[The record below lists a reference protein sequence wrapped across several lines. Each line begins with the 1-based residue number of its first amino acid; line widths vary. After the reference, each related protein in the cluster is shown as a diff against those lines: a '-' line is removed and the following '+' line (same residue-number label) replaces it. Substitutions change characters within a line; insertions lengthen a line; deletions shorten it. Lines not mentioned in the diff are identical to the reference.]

1 MSLFELTGAD
11 ITSLLGH
18 LWWPFLRIGALLWT
32 MPMFGDRLTAVRVRI
47 LLAVAL
53 SVVMAPMLPA
63 MPTVDPLSI
72 TAIVMAAEQILL
84 GFFLGLMLQILF
96 TLMSLLG
103 QILSLQMGLAM
114 GIMNDPANG
123 QAVPL
128 MGQMLII
135 LGSFLF
141 FVFDGHLVALDV
153 LVESFFTWPPG
164 SSVFALD
171 LRRILDLFGWMFGGA
186 LILAMPAVIAMLT
199 VNLTFG
205 VMNRSA
211 PSLNIFAL
219 GFPLNM
225 IMGLVSLFLTVAGIP
240 GRYSEFTA
248 YVLDEM
254 RLMVTVPVP

>member
-1 MSLFELTGAD
+1 
-11 ITSLLGH
+11 
-18 LWWPFLRIGALLWT
+18 
-32 MPMFGDRLTAVRVRI
+32 
-47 LLAVAL
+47 
-53 SVVMAPMLPA
+53 
-63 MPTVDPLSI
+63 
-72 TAIVMAAEQILL
+72 
-84 GFFLGLMLQILF
+84 
-96 TLMSLLG
+96 
-103 QILSLQMGLAM
+103 
-114 GIMNDPANG
+114 MNDPANG

-128 MGQMLII
+128 IGQMLII
-135 LGSFLF
+135 LGGFLF

-171 LRRILDLFGWMFGGA
+171 LNRILALFGWMFGAA

-211 PSLNIFAL
+211 PSLNIFSL
-219 GFPLNM
+219 GFPLSM

-248 YVLDEM
+248 YVLNEM
-254 RLMVTVPVP
+254 RQMVTVPVP